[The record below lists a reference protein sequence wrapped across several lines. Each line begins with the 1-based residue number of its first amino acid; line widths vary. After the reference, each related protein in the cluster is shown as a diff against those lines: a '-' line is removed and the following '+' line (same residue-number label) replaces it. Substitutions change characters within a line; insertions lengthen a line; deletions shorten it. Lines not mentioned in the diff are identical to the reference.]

1 MLLFPDLLKERSS
14 INKNGSGLNNES
26 MTKMASE
33 DDDGN
38 VITENK
44 DHSDCNES
52 QPPEHEKQPPE
63 HEKQDDS
70 CPREQQSSIV
80 KEGGVDDDDEESKK
94 MDTDQDGGEECED
107 LFSLIAVNSYGSQE
121 VKQFVDDGSLLHL
134 NSE

>member
-1 MLLFPDLLKERSS
+1 MYIALFPDLLKERSS
-14 INKNGSGLNNES
+14 LNKNKSGLNNES
-26 MTKMASE
+26 VTKMSCE

-44 DHSDCNES
+44 GHSDCNER
-52 QPPEHEKQPPE
+52 QPPE
-63 HEKQDDS
+63 HEKQDGN
-70 CPREQQSSIV
+70 CPREQHSSVV
-80 KEGGVDDDDEESKK
+80 KEGGVDDDDEEIKK
-94 MDTDQDGGEECED
+94 MDTDQDGEEECED